1 MAWPLGVAIS
11 KEAPDSIIRVK
22 SEYENAFLI
31 TVGDIVTMNTIKYWR
46 KPNLAIMD
54 LKTRRTI
61 GIESLDSSFD
71 VVINISNRPATLSID
86 AINRVGDAVRTA
98 LGGDNVL
105 VLVDGEEDLLAIPAV
120 LMAPRGSVILYGL
133 YTGYLI
139 AIPIIN
145 EYKLA
150 FMKLLL
156 MMPPAK

>member
-11 KEAPDSIIRVK
+11 KEAPDSIIRVRG
-22 SEYENAFLI
+22 EYEGAFLI
-31 TVGDIVTMNTIKYWR
+31 TVGDVVTMNTIKYWK

-61 GIESLDSSFD
+61 GIESLNNSFD

-86 AINRVGDAVRTA
+86 VINRVSNAIRMA

-105 VLVDGEEDLLAIPAV
+105 ILVDGEEDLLAIPAV
-120 LMAPRGSVILYGL
+120 LMAPRGSVVLYGL

-139 AIPIIN
+139 AIPVID

-156 MMPPAK
+156 TMPPIK

>member
-1 MAWPLGVAIS
+1 
-11 KEAPDSIIRVK
+11 
-22 SEYENAFLI
+22 
-31 TVGDIVTMNTIKYWR
+31 
-46 KPNLAIMD
+46 MD

>member
-11 KEAPDSIIRVK
+11 KEAPDSIIRAR
-22 SEYENAFLI
+22 SEYGSAFLI
-31 TVGDIVTMNTIKYWR
+31 TVGDVVTMNAIKYWK
-46 KPNLAIMD
+46 KPNLAVMD

-61 GIESLDSSFD
+61 GIESLNSFFNI
-71 VVINISNRPATLSID
+71 VINISNRPATLSID
-86 AINRVGDAVRTA
+86 VINRVSNAMRMA

-105 VLVDGEEDLLAIPAV
+105 ILVDGEEDLLAIPAV
-120 LMAPRGSVILYGL
+120 LMAPRGSVVLYGL

-139 AIPIIN
+139 VIPVID

-156 MMPPAK
+156 TMSPIK